1 MLLISR
7 LSVVHPV
14 TFHLPAEKNPKHF
27 QFVCCQTKPPY
38 RGIGKNLCFYD
49 IREKWG
55 KKKEK
60 KKNKQKET
68 KRKTEKEKTSKYFNK
83 YSVW

>member
-1 MLLISR
+1 MLLISP

-38 RGIGKNLCFYD
+38 RGIGKNLCFYN
-49 IREKWG
+49 IREKW
-55 KKKEK
+55 EK
-60 KKNKQKET
+60 KKKKKPQT
-68 KRKTEKEKTSKYFNK
+68 KRNK
-83 YSVW
+83 KKDRKRKNV

>member
-38 RGIGKNLCFYD
+38 RGMHINVRTCAFMIFVKS
-49 IREKWG
+49 
-55 KKKEK
+55 EK
-60 KKNKQKET
+60 KKQKERQ
-68 KRKTEKEKTSKYFNK
+68 KKKKTSKYFNK

>member
-60 KKNKQKET
+60 KKNQT
-68 KRKTEKEKTSKYFNK
+68 KRNK
-83 YSVW
+83 KKDRKRKNV

>member
-38 RGIGKNLCFYD
+38 RGIGKNLCFYN
-49 IREKWG
+49 IREKW
-55 KKKEK
+55 EK
-60 KKNKQKET
+60 KKKKIPQT
-68 KRKTEKEKTSKYFNK
+68 KRNK
-83 YSVW
+83 KKDRKRKNV